1 MLTRYVLLGGL
12 LMPSGALLAQAQTAP
27 AVSVPLALPTFA
39 AAHDTL
45 VRRAGRVRAV
55 AEAHAGYFD
64 YRMGS
69 LGGLYR
75 TVKTYALPGR
85 VANPTGAP
93 FVGSVVKRQVVKYR
107 FGIPFEKVTYR
118 DGRGRKVLLE
128 RYENHQLVKLE
139 LREYQAASTRP
150 QAHWLLVRGDYLRY
164 TTAAATNNL
173 RRKSYFFSPRPP
185 GM

>member
-69 LGGLYR
+69 LGGLHR

-85 VANPTGAP
+85 VSCQP
-93 FVGSVVKRQVVKYR
+93 YR
-107 FGIPFEKVTYR
+107 RALRGQRSEAAGCQIP
-118 DGRGRKVLLE
+118 L
-128 RYENHQLVKLE
+128 
-139 LREYQAASTRP
+139 
-150 QAHWLLVRGDYLRY
+150 
-164 TTAAATNNL
+164 
-173 RRKSYFFSPRPP
+173 
-185 GM
+185 